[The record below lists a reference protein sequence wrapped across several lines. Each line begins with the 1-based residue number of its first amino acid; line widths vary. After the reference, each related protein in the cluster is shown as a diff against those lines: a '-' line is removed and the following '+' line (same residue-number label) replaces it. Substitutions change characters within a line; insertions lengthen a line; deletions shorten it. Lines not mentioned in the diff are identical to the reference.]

1 MSLVKVN
8 RLNFVQV
15 CEFFSKSEKCYS
27 ILNRKFFIKIIIL
40 ALFGNIFSAV
50 KLLAQNPELN
60 ISASDSL
67 LINKS
72 DTIISPSDSIQSINN
87 PNTLSR
93 NTSTNPTVNQSDI
106 ETTINYTAK
115 DSIIT
120 SVDKKIVNLYGQA
133 KIIYGEIELEAEH
146 IIIDYTENT
155 LTAGGVIDS
164 IGRRIGFPIFKNGTE
179 TYETKTITYNF
190 KSRKARISEVI
201 TKQGEGFIHGE
212 TVFKNERNEILS
224 VNNSYTTC
232 NLAHPHFKIISTKT
246 KAIPGDKVVS
256 GPFYL
261 EVNDV
266 PTPLGFAFGM
276 FPSPRRSASGVL
288 IPQYG
293 EETRRGFFLKNG
305 GYFWDLSDYIKMKVT
320 GSIYSKGGYGA
331 DLSTNYNK
339 RYHYTGS
346 FLFNVTRNTTNDQ
359 IESPVTSNDFRV
371 TWSHTPQTRGSGSFS
386 ASVNAATST
395 YTTNNFLG
403 VNYNPEVNLLDN
415 TTRKLSSTISYR
427 KTFKGTPFSMGIS
440 LRHNQDIRTKQVD
453 FQAPDFFAAMRSVY
467 PFKGNKTQLLKKLNI
482 AYNVKA
488 SNKISNN
495 LGRFEGSSADS
506 IAIFSLDNL
515 PFFMQNGK
523 KGFRH
528 TVPITTS
535 FRAFKHFNFNPS
547 FAYEEKWYFERFDY
561 GLNEALT
568 APVVIDTINEF
579 SRINSYNMST
589 SVNTRIYGTYL
600 FDNRRIQAIRHV
612 INPSASFSY
621 RPDFSNEKYDYYQS
635 FITNPGLPSEREVR
649 VSRYAGALYG
659 DVSGGESR
667 SLGFSINNTLE
678 MKVKQRPDSTSK
690 STETKY
696 QKLSILR
703 SLSLGS
709 SYNLAADSFK
719 LAPISIRANTSV
731 LNNKISL
738 NFNSTIDPYRYIL
751 IDEQVLENGDRRVN
765 QIKRSEYAWNSGQ
778 GIGSISQAGLNLS
791 TNLNPRKRSKEETTK
806 DKIQDSDLSD
816 ADKQYLIE
824 NPDLYVD
831 FEIPW
836 SLRVGYN
843 LRYSKA
849 GFQDPNVT
857 QTVNL
862 SGDLSLSKKWKI
874 GIKSGYDFKN
884 NDFTQSSFSVH
895 RDMHCWE
902 MNFNWTPF
910 GRFQSYNFEIRVK
923 SSLLQD
929 LKMNRKRSFFDR

>member
-1 MSLVKVN
+1 MSVVKVN

-15 CEFFSKSEKCYS
+15 CEFFSKSENCFG
-27 ILNRKFFIKIIIL
+27 ILNSKFFIIIIIL
-40 ALFGNIFSAV
+40 SVFGNICLPGKV
-50 KLLAQNPELN
+50 YAQNPELN
-60 ISASDSL
+60 ISVSDSL
-67 LINKS
+67 MSNKS
-72 DTIISPSDSIQSINN
+72 DTTILNSNSNPLIDSLKQGSKTDTTRKAKTPVSNE
-87 PNTLSR
+87 
-93 NTSTNPTVNQSDI
+93 SDI

-115 DSIIT
+115 DSIIS
-120 SVDKKIVNLYGQA
+120 SVDRKIVNLYGEA

-146 IIIDYTENT
+146 IIIDYTKST
-155 LTAGGVIDS
+155 LTASGIVDS
-164 IGRRIGFPIFKNGTE
+164 TGRRIGFPIFKNGDE
-179 TYETKTITYNF
+179 AYETKSITYNF
-190 KSRKARISEVI
+190 KTRKARISEVI
-201 TKQGEGFIHGE
+201 TRQGEGFIHGE

-305 GYFWDLSDYIKMKVT
+305 GYFWDLNDYIKLKLT
-320 GSIYSKGGYGA
+320 GSIFSKGGYGA

-339 RYHYTGS
+339 RYNYTGN
-346 FLFNVTRNTTNDQ
+346 FLFNLTRNTTNDQ
-359 IESPVTSNDFRV
+359 IENPVTSNDFRV

-403 VNYNPEVNLLDN
+403 VNYNPEVNSLDN
-415 TTRKLSSTISYR
+415 TSRKLSSTISYR

-453 FQAPDFFAAMRSVY
+453 FQAPDFYAAMRSIY
-467 PFKGNKTQLLKKLNI
+467 PFKDSKAQILKKLNV

-495 LGRFEGSSADS
+495 LGRIASDGTDS
-506 IAIFSLDNL
+506 IAVFSMSNL
-515 PFFMQNGK
+515 STFFENGK
-523 KGFRH
+523 RGLRH
-528 TVPITTS
+528 TLPISTS
-535 FRAFKHFNFNPS
+535 FRAFKHFNFSPNFS
-547 FAYEEKWYFERFDY
+547 YEEKWYFEKYEYELDETRMKI
-561 GLNEALT
+561 L
-568 APVVIDTINEF
+568 VKDTISGF
-579 SRINSYNMST
+579 SRVGSFNVGT

-600 FDNRRIQAIRHV
+600 FENRKVQAIRHV
-612 INPSASFSY
+612 INPSASFTY
-621 RPDFSNEKYDYYQS
+621 VPDFSNEKYDYYQTFQLANES
-635 FITNPGLPSEREVR
+635 IKKA
-649 VSRYAGALYG
+649 SRYEGALYG
-659 DVSGGESR
+659 DAPSNESK
-667 SLGFSINNTLE
+667 SIGFSLNNTLE

-690 STETKY
+690 SNEPKY
-696 QKLSILR
+696 QKISLFR
-703 SLSLGS
+703 SLSINS
-709 SYNLAADSFK
+709 AYNLAADSFK
-719 LAPISIRANTSV
+719 LSPISIRANTSV

-738 NFNSTIDPYRYIL
+738 NFNSTIDPYVWDL
-751 IDEQVLENGDRRVN
+751 QSEQLLENGNRKVVQRQRD
-765 QIKRSEYAWNSGQ
+765 IYAWKSGN
-778 GIGSISQAGLNLS
+778 GIGNISSAGVNLS
-791 TNLNPRKRSKEETTK
+791 TNLNPRKRSKEESTK

-831 FEIPW
+831 FDIPW
-836 SLRVGYN
+836 SLRIGYN
-843 LRYSKA
+843 LRYSQT
-849 GFQDPNVT
+849 GFADPSIT
-857 QTVNL
+857 QTINL
-862 SGDLSLSKKWKI
+862 SGDLSLTPKWKV
-874 GIKSGYDFKN
+874 GFKSGYDFQN
-884 NDFTQSSFSVH
+884 NDFTQSNFSIN
-895 RDMHCWE
+895 RDLHCWE

-929 LKMNRKRSFFDR
+929 LKINRKRSFFDR